1 MTSPDQMPS
10 AASSPW
16 KMFLPLGAVLLLG
29 LLWSGYWVIA
39 SGIAKNRVAEERA
52 KLGGKD
58 MALACTAENWGG
70 YPFHFEFLCTSPRLT
85 FGNRAELRSQQLRLT
100 ALAYAPW
107 QVVALLDG
115 PSTVSARGLIPT
127 VVQHERVI
135 AAVTFGGEGQW
146 PKVSAELPALAVA
159 ELVQAEKLMLHS
171 RPSEKSGID
180 VAMSL
185 TKATLQLPERPPLA
199 LAQIDVMGRITPAET
214 LAVEKVELQ
223 QATMRSW
230 GSGEIALD
238 GAGRPAGK
246 LDTETNDVDALLTLA
261 APQLKMQED
270 QVAGLRAML
279 KLLGGEAKV
288 PLIAKDGVLYV
299 GPFRVADLPPVR

>member
-1 MTSPDQMPS
+1 ML
-10 AASSPW
+10 
-16 KMFLPLGAVLLLG
+16 LPLGAVLLLG
-29 LLWSGYWVIA
+29 LLWSSYWVIA

-58 MALACTAENWGG
+58 MALACTGENWGG

-85 FGNRAELRSQQLRLT
+85 FGNSSELRSQQLRLT

-115 PSTVSARGLIPT
+115 PSTISARSLVPT

-159 ELVQAEKLMLHS
+159 DLGQAEKLMLHS
-171 RPSEKSGID
+171 RPSENGGID

-185 TKATLQLPERPPLA
+185 TKASIQLPERPPLS
-199 LAQIDVMGRITPAET
+199 LAQADMLGHLTPQET
-214 LAVEKVELQ
+214 LTVERAELQ
-223 QATMRSW
+223 QGALRYW

-238 GAGRPAGK
+238 GLGRPAGK
-246 LDTETNDVDALLTLA
+246 LDTETNDVDGLLTLA
-261 APQLKMQED
+261 APQLNMQED
-270 QVAGLRAML
+270 QVAGLRTML
-279 KLLGGEAKV
+279 KLLGSEAKV
-288 PLIAKDGVLYV
+288 PLIAKDGILYL
-299 GPFRVADLPPVR
+299 GPFRVAELPPLR